1 MKVLF
6 VERDVEYIDPMN
18 IQLLSALAKQRGHS
32 TFLTILSAD
41 DLDADLRRIKPDL
54 VAFSAKTGE
63 HTTYFRANERVKQ
76 YSPKV
81 FTIMGGPH
89 PTFFPG
95 LIQTHDFDAVG
106 VGECDEGWQELLD
119 ALEAGRSIDAIPNI
133 VTRANASKVLRA
145 TTRASELVQLA
156 GAAASL
162 RPEYDLEVDPTFLR
176 PRRTVLDSL
185 PFYDRELVY
194 RKTHLA
200 RFPLRSFMS
209 SRGCPYQCTYCFE
222 PKFNVMYAGKG
233 PIYNRYSV
241 KRLCAELAELKERW
255 PTQFIKFYD
264 DMFILDRKVDAW
276 LEEFAEVYPRE
287 VGLPFF
293 CLTRANVLTRE
304 NLAALTRA
312 GLHSLTM
319 SIEAGN
325 EYIRNTIVKRRMRQ
339 RQIEDAYNL
348 CWENGIV
355 TFANTILGIPV
366 RKEIMAQ
373 QGKTAID
380 YDIESL
386 DINIRCRVT
395 YADFPV
401 LHPYPGCEL
410 SEYAMRNGFFDGDFD
425 KLFFSYQAESPFT
438 CFTPREALM
447 QKNLSLL
454 GPLCVMFPGA
464 RWLRNL
470 TVNVLMKLPLT
481 KLYFFPWYLA
491 KGYLNIFRVYPLKL
505 SLWSLAR
512 NLAYSIQREWRKRS
526 PHKLMYR
533 KTLRLDRP
541 TGQTLGGPPP
551 DPGS

>member
-41 DLDADLRRIKPDL
+41 DLDADLRRIRPDV

-63 HTTYFRANERVKQ
+63 HTTYVRANERVKAW
-76 YSPKV
+76 SPRI
-81 FTIMGGPH
+81 FTVMGGPH

-119 ALEAGRSIDAIPNI
+119 ALDAGRSIDAIPNI

-145 TTRASELVQLA
+145 TRRASELAQLG
-156 GAAASL
+156 GAAAAV
-162 RPEYDLEVDPTFLR
+162 RPEYDLEVDPVHLR
-176 PRRTVLDSL
+176 PRRTALDSL

-222 PKFNVMYAGKG
+222 PKYNVMYAGKG

-241 KRLCAELAELKERW
+241 RRLCAELAELAERW

-276 LEEFAEVYPRE
+276 LEEFAEVYPQE

-304 NLAALTRA
+304 NLAALRRA

-325 EYIRNTIVKRRMRQ
+325 EYVRNTIVKRHMRQ
-339 RQIEDAYNL
+339 KQIEDAYDL
-348 CWENGIV
+348 CRENGIV

-366 RKEIMAQ
+366 RPEVMAA

-410 SEYAMRNGFFDGDFD
+410 TEYAVKNGFFDGDFD
-425 KLFFSYQAESPFT
+425 RLFFSYQAESPFS
-438 CFTPREALM
+438 CFTPTEALQ

-454 GPLCVMFPGA
+454 GPICVMFPRA

-470 TVNVLMKLPLT
+470 TVKVLICLPLT

-491 KGYLNIFRVYPLKL
+491 KAYLNIFRVYPLRL
-505 SLWSLAR
+505 SLWNLAR
-512 NLAYSIQREWRKRS
+512 NLAYSIRREWRKRS
-526 PHKLMYR
+526 PDKLMYR
-533 KTLRLDRP
+533 KRVRLDRP

-551 DPGS
+551 DPGA

>member
-1 MKVLF
+1 VKILF

-18 IQLLSALAKQRGHS
+18 VQLLSALAKQRGHS
-32 TFLTILSAD
+32 TFLTILSHD
-41 DLDADLRRIKPDL
+41 DLDDDLRRINPDV

-63 HTTYFRANERVKQ
+63 HTTYFDANRRVKS
-76 YSPKV
+76 YASSI
-81 FTIMGGPH
+81 FTVMGGPH

-95 LIQTHDFDAVG
+95 LIQTHDFDAIG
-106 VGECDEGWQELLD
+106 IGECDDGWQELLA
-119 ALEAGRSIDAIPNI
+119 ALDSGAAFDSIPNI
-133 VTRANASKVLRA
+133 VTKANADKVLRVQK
-145 TTRASELVQLA
+145 RAPELVQLA
-156 GAAASL
+156 GAGSSV

-176 PRRTVLDSL
+176 PRRTVLDDL

-200 RFPLRSFMS
+200 KFPLRSFMS

-241 KRLCAELAELKERW
+241 KRLCAELKELKERW

-304 NLAALTRA
+304 NLGAMKRA
-312 GLHSLTM
+312 GLHSVTM

-325 EYIRNTIVKRRMRQ
+325 EYVRNTIVKRHMRQ
-339 RQIEDAYNL
+339 AQIVEAYDL
-348 CWENGIV
+348 CYEQGVV

-366 RKEIMAQ
+366 RKDVMAE

-380 YDIESL
+380 YDVESL
-386 DINIRCRVT
+386 DLNIACRVT

-410 SEYAMRNGFFDGDFD
+410 TEYSVRNGFFDGDFD

-438 CFTPREALM
+438 CFTSQEALV

-454 GPLCVMFPGA
+454 GPICVMFPRA
-464 RWLRNL
+464 RWLRDL
-470 TVNVLMKLPLT
+470 TVKVLVKLPLT

-491 KGYLNIFRVYPLKL
+491 KGYLNIFRVYPMKL
-505 SLWSLAR
+505 SLPSLAR
-512 NLAYSIQREWRKRS
+512 NVAYSILREWRKRS
-526 PHKLMYR
+526 PNRLMYR
-533 KTLRLDRP
+533 KRTRLDRP
-541 TGQTLGGPPP
+541 TLQTLGGPPP
-551 DPGS
+551 DPGR

>member
-18 IQLLSALAKQRGHS
+18 VMLLSALARQGGHA
-32 TFLTILSAD
+32 TFLTLLSAD
-41 DLDADLRRIKPDL
+41 DLEADLRRIKPDL

-63 HTTYFRANERVKQ
+63 HTTYIRANEVVKR
-76 YSPKV
+76 YSPRI

-95 LIQTHDFDAVG
+95 IIQAHDFDAVG
-106 VGECDEGWQELLD
+106 VGECDDAWRELLG
-119 ALEAGRSIDAIPNI
+119 ALDGGRPLDAIPNI
-133 VTRANASKVLRA
+133 VTRSNAGKVLRA
-145 TTRASELVQLA
+145 RKKAPELVQLA
-156 GAAASL
+156 GATASA
-162 RPEYDLEVDPTFLR
+162 RPEYDLEIIPEHLR
-176 PRRTVLDSL
+176 PRKTMLDDL
-185 PFYDRELVY
+185 PFYDRELIY
-194 RKTHLA
+194 SKTHL
-200 RFPLRSFMS
+200 RHFPLRSFMS

-222 PKFNVMYAGKG
+222 PKYNIMYAGKG

-241 KRLCAELAELKERW
+241 TRLCAELRELCERW

-264 DMFILDRKVDAW
+264 DMFILDRKVDPW
-276 LEEFAEVYPRE
+276 LAEFAEVYPRE

-293 CLTRANVLTRE
+293 CLTRANVLTEE
-304 NLAALTRA
+304 NLAALKQA

-325 EYIRNTIVKRRMRQ
+325 EYVRNTIVKRHMKQ
-339 RQIEDAYNL
+339 EQIEAAYDL
-348 CWENGIV
+348 CEREGVV

-366 RKEIMAQ
+366 RPDVMAQ
-373 QGKTAID
+373 QGKTPID

-410 SEYAMRNGFFDGDFD
+410 TEYAVKNGFFDGDFD
-425 KLFFSYQAESPFT
+425 KLFFSYQAESPFS
-438 CFTPREALM
+438 CFDAKTARM

-454 GPLCVMFPGA
+454 GPICVMFPRA

-470 TVNVLMKLPLT
+470 TVDVLIKLPLT

-491 KGYLNIFRVYPLKL
+491 KGYLNIFRVYPLRL
-505 SLWSLAR
+505 SLPSLLR
-512 NLAYSIQREWRKRS
+512 NIWYSVQREWRKRS
-526 PHKLMYR
+526 PDKLMYR
-533 KTLRLDRP
+533 KQIRLDRP
-541 TGQTLGGPPP
+541 TVQTLGGPPP
-551 DPGS
+551 QA